1 MIDPERG
8 SRHPLPMRTVRD
20 LPDAS
25 GLAIGRVTKGVA
37 TAIGKSLTVERDAA
51 LPESLASLVE
61 RLQAGPLGQQN
72 LKSRVA

>member
-8 SRHPLPMRTVRD
+8 SRHPLPVRIVREA
-20 LPDAS
+20 PDTT
-25 GLAIGRVTKGVA
+25 GLAIARVNKGVA

-51 LPESLASLVE
+51 LPDRLASLVE